1 MNVMRKGA
9 DHMKNKT
16 QENEKKTIISKQK
29 KQRSVKKEKSAVTK
43 KTAKKTRNSSM
54 AVKLVAILVL
64 MVAVTMVSNVI
75 NYDAMVKMNHSIK
88 DVTDSK
94 VPDLQNAYNIQ
105 YSLEAVQKD
114 FYRYLATTKGE
125 TSHTEAR
132 NDYAADREAVAD
144 LVQQMYDAT
153 EGDGQKQIMQK
164 IYDGVNNVLE
174 RMDNAMEKYDDGKT
188 GKVSIEVNVIRVCME
203 EVNTYITGIQQKSV
217 NEMDEATAQSHAT
230 YQTVSKVCVG
240 MAAVSILVGI
250 AGILVILIGVVKPM
264 RAATR
269 DLMKMITEIDG
280 GSGNLTTHLK
290 VRGNDE
296 IGQMV
301 RGFNQFIDVL
311 RNLIEKIKKGSG
323 ELEHTAASVDDG
335 IRAAGDKITGTSAT
349 MEQLAASM
357 QEVSATVI
365 NITENIESIRKDI
378 TVMADKTGEGL
389 ERVDSIRQK
398 AEGMKADATASQVS
412 AADMVARI
420 SGELSTAIEQ
430 SKQVEEINKLTDE
443 ILSISSQTNLLA
455 LNASIEAA
463 RAGEAGK
470 GFAVV
475 ADEIRK
481 LADESRNT
489 ANGIQNISKMVTESV
504 ENLAGNAGKMLDFVN
519 QDVLNDYKGM
529 VESGETYNEDAV
541 QMNEMMQDLQS
552 VAENLRRAANEIS
565 EAADGVSNAV
575 NQSAAGVSNAAEY
588 TSELAGHMTGIN
600 ESVEKNVNIAES
612 LKNEVAGF
620 QCE

>member
-1 MNVMRKGA
+1 
-9 DHMKNKT
+9 MKKMM
-16 QENEKKTIISKQK
+16 QGNEKKNKAPKQK
-29 KQRSVKKEKSAVTK
+29 KQRAVKRDNNVAVKKT
-43 KTAKKTRNSSM
+43 TAKKTRNSSM

-75 NYDAMVKMNHSIK
+75 NYEAMVKMNHSIK

-94 VPDLQNAYNIQ
+94 VPDLQNAYSIQ

-174 RMDNAMEKYDDGKT
+174 RMDNAMEKYDDGKS

-203 EVNTYITGIQQKSV
+203 EVNAYITGIQQKSV

-230 YQTVSKVCVG
+230 YQAVSKVCVG
-240 MAAVSILVGI
+240 MAAVSILVGL

-280 GSGNLTTHLK
+280 GSGNLTAHLK

-311 RNLIEKIKKGSG
+311 RNLIEKIKNGSG
-323 ELEHTAASVDDG
+323 ELEHTAISVDNG
-335 IRAAGDKITGTSAT
+335 VRAAGDKITDTSAT

-357 QEVSATVI
+357 QEVSATVV
-365 NITENIESIRKDI
+365 NITENIESIRSDI

-389 ERVDSIRQK
+389 ERVDNIRQK
-398 AEGMKADATASQVS
+398 AENMKTDATESQKS
-412 AADMVARI
+412 ANDMVVRI
-420 SGELSTAIEQ
+420 SEELSTAIEQ
-430 SKQVEEINKLTDE
+430 SKQVEKINELTNE

-489 ANGIQNISKMVTESV
+489 ANGIQDISKMVTESV

-519 QDVLNDYKGM
+519 KDVLEDYKGM
-529 VESGETYNEDAV
+529 VESGETYNDDAT
-541 QMNEMMQDLQS
+541 QMNEMMQELQN

-575 NQSAAGVSNAAEY
+575 NQSATGVSNAAEY

-600 ESVEKNVNIAES
+600 ESVEKNMNIAES

>member
-1 MNVMRKGA
+1 
-9 DHMKNKT
+9 MKNKT
-16 QENEKKTIISKQK
+16 QENEKKTIIPKQK
-29 KQRSVKKEKSAVTK
+29 KQRTAKKEKSAVTK

-203 EVNTYITGIQQKSV
+203 EVNAYITGIQQKSV
-217 NEMDEATAQSHAT
+217 NEMDEATAQAHAT
-230 YQTVSKVCVG
+230 YQAVSKVCVG
-240 MAAVSILVGI
+240 MAVASILVGV

-280 GSGNLTTHLK
+280 GSGDLTAHLK

-357 QEVSATVI
+357 EEVSATVI

-398 AEGMKADATASQVS
+398 AEGMKADAAASQVS

>member
-1 MNVMRKGA
+1 
-9 DHMKNKT
+9 MKNKT
-16 QENEKKTIISKQK
+16 QENENKTIIPKQK

-75 NYDAMVKMNHSIK
+75 NYEAMVKMNHSIK

-174 RMDNAMEKYDDGKT
+174 RMDNAMEKYDDGKS

-203 EVNTYITGIQQKSV
+203 EVNAYITGIQQKSV
-217 NEMDEATAQSHAT
+217 NEMDEATAQAHAT
-230 YQTVSKVCVG
+230 YQAVSKVCVG
-240 MAAVSILVGI
+240 MAAVSILVGL

-280 GSGNLTTHLK
+280 GSGDLTAHLK
-290 VRGNDE
+290 ARGNDE

-323 ELEHTAASVDDG
+323 ELEHTAASVDNG
-335 IRAAGDKITGTSAT
+335 VRAAGDKITGTSAT

-357 QEVSATVI
+357 EEVSATVI

-398 AEGMKADATASQVS
+398 AEGMKADAAASQVS

>member
-1 MNVMRKGA
+1 
-9 DHMKNKT
+9 MKNKT
-16 QENEKKTIISKQK
+16 QENENKTIIPKQK

-75 NYDAMVKMNHSIK
+75 NYEAMVKMNHSIK

-174 RMDNAMEKYDDGKT
+174 RMDNAMEKYDDGKS

-203 EVNTYITGIQQKSV
+203 EVNAYITGIQQKSV
-217 NEMDEATAQSHAT
+217 NEMDEATAQAHAT
-230 YQTVSKVCVG
+230 YQAVSKVCVG
-240 MAAVSILVGI
+240 MAVASILVGV

-264 RAATR
+264 RAATS

-357 QEVSATVI
+357 EEVSATVI

-398 AEGMKADATASQVS
+398 AEGMKADAAASQVS
-412 AADMVARI
+412 ASDMVAHI

>member
-1 MNVMRKGA
+1 
-9 DHMKNKT
+9 MKNKT
-16 QENEKKTIISKQK
+16 QENEKKTLIPKQK
-29 KQRSVKKEKSAVTK
+29 KQRTAKKEKSAVTK

-132 NDYAADREAVAD
+132 NDYAADREAVTD

-174 RMDNAMEKYDDGKT
+174 RMDNAMEKYDDGKS

-203 EVNTYITGIQQKSV
+203 EVNAYITGIQQKSV
-217 NEMDEATAQSHAT
+217 NEMDEATAQAHAT
-230 YQTVSKVCVG
+230 YQAVSKVCVG
-240 MAAVSILVGI
+240 MAAVSILVGL

-280 GSGNLTTHLK
+280 GSGNLTAHLK

-323 ELEHTAASVDDG
+323 ELEHTAASVDNG
-335 IRAAGDKITGTSAT
+335 VRAAGDKITGTSAT

-357 QEVSATVI
+357 EEVSATVI

>member
-1 MNVMRKGA
+1 
-9 DHMKNKT
+9 MKNKT
-16 QENEKKTIISKQK
+16 QENENKTIIPKQK

-75 NYDAMVKMNHSIK
+75 NYEAMVKMNHSIK

-132 NDYAADREAVAD
+132 ND
-144 LVQQMYDAT
+144 
-153 EGDGQKQIMQK
+153 DGQKQIMQK

-174 RMDNAMEKYDDGKT
+174 RMDNAMEKYDDGKS

-203 EVNTYITGIQQKSV
+203 EVNAYITGIQQKSV
-217 NEMDEATAQSHAT
+217 NEMDEATAQAHAT
-230 YQTVSKVCVG
+230 YQAVSKVCVG
-240 MAAVSILVGI
+240 MAVASILVGV

-280 GSGNLTTHLK
+280 GRGDLTAHLK

-323 ELEHTAASVDDG
+323 ELEHTAASVDNG
-335 IRAAGDKITGTSAT
+335 VRAAGDKITGTSAT
-349 MEQLAASM
+349 M
-357 QEVSATVI
+357 
-365 NITENIESIRKDI
+365 
-378 TVMADKTGEGL
+378 
-389 ERVDSIRQK
+389 
-398 AEGMKADATASQVS
+398 
-412 AADMVARI
+412 
-420 SGELSTAIEQ
+420 
-430 SKQVEEINKLTDE
+430 
-443 ILSISSQTNLLA
+443 
-455 LNASIEAA
+455 
-463 RAGEAGK
+463 
-470 GFAVV
+470 
-475 ADEIRK
+475 
-481 LADESRNT
+481 
-489 ANGIQNISKMVTESV
+489 
-504 ENLAGNAGKMLDFVN
+504 
-519 QDVLNDYKGM
+519 
-529 VESGETYNEDAV
+529 
-541 QMNEMMQDLQS
+541 
-552 VAENLRRAANEIS
+552 
-565 EAADGVSNAV
+565 
-575 NQSAAGVSNAAEY
+575 
-588 TSELAGHMTGIN
+588 
-600 ESVEKNVNIAES
+600 
-612 LKNEVAGF
+612 
-620 QCE
+620 

>member
-1 MNVMRKGA
+1 
-9 DHMKNKT
+9 MKNKT
-16 QENEKKTIISKQK
+16 QENEKKTIIPKQK
-29 KQRSVKKEKSAVTK
+29 KQRSAKKEKSAATK

-75 NYDAMVKMNHSIK
+75 NYEAMVKMNHSIK

-105 YSLEAVQKD
+105 YSLAAVQKD

-153 EGDGQKQIMQK
+153 EGGGQKQIMQK

-174 RMDNAMEKYDDGKT
+174 RMDNAMEKYDDGKS

-203 EVNTYITGIQQKSV
+203 EVNAYITGIQQKSM
-217 NEMDEATAQSHAT
+217 NEMDEATAQAHAT
-230 YQTVSKVCVG
+230 YQAVSKVCVG
-240 MAAVSILVGI
+240 MAVISILVGM

-264 RAATR
+264 RAATS

-280 GSGNLTTHLK
+280 GSGDLTAHLK

-323 ELEHTAASVDDG
+323 ELEHTAASVDNG
-335 IRAAGDKITGTSAT
+335 VRAAGDKITGTSAT

-357 QEVSATVI
+357 EEVSATVI

>member
-1 MNVMRKGA
+1 
-9 DHMKNKT
+9 MKNKT
-16 QENEKKTIISKQK
+16 QENEKKTIIPKQK

-230 YQTVSKVCVG
+230 YQAVSKVCVG

-280 GSGNLTTHLK
+280 GSGDLTAHLK

-389 ERVDSIRQK
+389 EHVDSIRQK

>member
-1 MNVMRKGA
+1 
-9 DHMKNKT
+9 MKNKT
-16 QENEKKTIISKQK
+16 QENEKKTIIPKQK
-29 KQRSVKKEKSAVTK
+29 KQRLVKKEKSAVTK

-75 NYDAMVKMNHSIK
+75 NYEAMVKMNHSIK

-174 RMDNAMEKYDDGKT
+174 RMDNAMEKYDDGKS

-203 EVNTYITGIQQKSV
+203 EVNAYITGIQQKSV
-217 NEMDEATAQSHAT
+217 NEMDEATAQAHAT
-230 YQTVSKVCVG
+230 YQAVSKVCVG
-240 MAAVSILVGI
+240 MAVASILVGV

-280 GSGNLTTHLK
+280 GSGDLTAHLK

-323 ELEHTAASVDDG
+323 ELEHTAASVDNG
-335 IRAAGDKITGTSAT
+335 VRAAGDKITGTSAT

-357 QEVSATVI
+357 EEVSATVI

-398 AEGMKADATASQVS
+398 AEGMKADAAASQVS

>member
-1 MNVMRKGA
+1 
-9 DHMKNKT
+9 MKNKT
-16 QENEKKTIISKQK
+16 QENEKKTIIPKQK

-75 NYDAMVKMNHSIK
+75 NYEAMVKMNHSIK

-174 RMDNAMEKYDDGKT
+174 RMDNAMEKYDDGKN

-203 EVNTYITGIQQKSV
+203 EVNAYITGIQQKSV
-217 NEMDEATAQSHAT
+217 NEMDEATAQAHAT
-230 YQTVSKVCVG
+230 YQAVSKVCVG

-280 GSGNLTTHLK
+280 GSGDLTAHLK

-323 ELEHTAASVDDG
+323 ELEHTAASVDNG
-335 IRAAGDKITGTSAT
+335 VRAAGDKITGTSAT

-357 QEVSATVI
+357 EEVSATVI

>member
-1 MNVMRKGA
+1 
-9 DHMKNKT
+9 
-16 QENEKKTIISKQK
+16 
-29 KQRSVKKEKSAVTK
+29 
-43 KTAKKTRNSSM
+43 
-54 AVKLVAILVL
+54 
-64 MVAVTMVSNVI
+64 
-75 NYDAMVKMNHSIK
+75 
-88 DVTDSK
+88 
-94 VPDLQNAYNIQ
+94 
-105 YSLEAVQKD
+105 
-114 FYRYLATTKGE
+114 
-125 TSHTEAR
+125 
-132 NDYAADREAVAD
+132 
-144 LVQQMYDAT
+144 
-153 EGDGQKQIMQK
+153 
-164 IYDGVNNVLE
+164 
-174 RMDNAMEKYDDGKT
+174 
-188 GKVSIEVNVIRVCME
+188 
-203 EVNTYITGIQQKSV
+203 
-217 NEMDEATAQSHAT
+217 
-230 YQTVSKVCVG
+230 
-240 MAAVSILVGI
+240 
-250 AGILVILIGVVKPM
+250 
-264 RAATR
+264 
-269 DLMKMITEIDG
+269 
-280 GSGNLTTHLK
+280 
-290 VRGNDE
+290 
-296 IGQMV
+296 
-301 RGFNQFIDVL
+301 
-311 RNLIEKIKKGSG
+311 
-323 ELEHTAASVDDG
+323 
-335 IRAAGDKITGTSAT
+335 

-541 QMNEMMQDLQS
+541 QMNEMMQDLQN

>member
-1 MNVMRKGA
+1 
-9 DHMKNKT
+9 MKNKT
-16 QENEKKTIISKQK
+16 QENEKKTIIPKQK

-174 RMDNAMEKYDDGKT
+174 RMDNAMEKYDDGKN

-203 EVNTYITGIQQKSV
+203 EVNAYITGIQQKSV
-217 NEMDEATAQSHAT
+217 NEMDEATAQAHAT
-230 YQTVSKVCVG
+230 YQAVSKVCVG

-269 DLMKMITEIDG
+269 HLMKMITEIDG

>member
-1 MNVMRKGA
+1 
-9 DHMKNKT
+9 MKNKT
-16 QENEKKTIISKQK
+16 QENEKKTIIPKQK
-29 KQRSVKKEKSAVTK
+29 KQRAVKREKSAATK

-75 NYDAMVKMNHSIK
+75 NYEAMVKMNYSIK

-132 NDYAADREAVAD
+132 NDYAADREVVAD

-153 EGDGQKQIMQK
+153 EGGGQKQIMQK

-174 RMDNAMEKYDDGKT
+174 RMDNAMEKYDDGKS

-203 EVNTYITGIQQKSV
+203 EVNAYITGIQQKSM
-217 NEMDEATAQSHAT
+217 NEMDEATAQAHAT
-230 YQTVSKVCVG
+230 YQAVSKVCVG
-240 MAAVSILVGI
+240 MAVISILVGM

-280 GSGNLTTHLK
+280 GSGDLTAHLK

-323 ELEHTAASVDDG
+323 ELEHTAASVDNG
-335 IRAAGDKITGTSAT
+335 VRAAGDKITGTSAT

-357 QEVSATVI
+357 EEVSATVI

-600 ESVEKNVNIAES
+600 ESVEKNVNIAET

>member
-1 MNVMRKGA
+1 
-9 DHMKNKT
+9 MKNKT
-16 QENEKKTIISKQK
+16 QENEKKTIIPKQK
-29 KQRSVKKEKSAVTK
+29 KQRSVKKEKSTVTK

-230 YQTVSKVCVG
+230 YQAVSNVCVG

-280 GSGNLTTHLK
+280 GSGDLTAHLK

-398 AEGMKADATASQVS
+398 AEGMKADAAASQVS

>member
-1 MNVMRKGA
+1 
-9 DHMKNKT
+9 MKNKT
-16 QENEKKTIISKQK
+16 QENEKKTIIPKQK
-29 KQRSVKKEKSAVTK
+29 KQRSAKKEKSAVTK

-75 NYDAMVKMNHSIK
+75 NYEAMVKMNHSIK

-105 YSLEAVQKD
+105 YSLAAVQKD

-174 RMDNAMEKYDDGKT
+174 RMDNAMEKYDDGKS

-203 EVNTYITGIQQKSV
+203 EVNAYITGIQQKSM
-217 NEMDEATAQSHAT
+217 NEMDEATAQAHAT
-230 YQTVSKVCVG
+230 YQAVSKVCVG
-240 MAAVSILVGI
+240 MAVISILVGM

-264 RAATR
+264 RAATS

-280 GSGNLTTHLK
+280 GSGDLTAHLK

-323 ELEHTAASVDDG
+323 ELEHTAASVDNG
-335 IRAAGDKITGTSAT
+335 VRAAGDKITGTSAT

-357 QEVSATVI
+357 EEVSATVI

-412 AADMVARI
+412 AADMVAHI

-541 QMNEMMQDLQS
+541 QMNEMMQDLQN

-600 ESVEKNVNIAES
+600 ESVEKNVNIAET

>member
-1 MNVMRKGA
+1 
-9 DHMKNKT
+9 MKNKT
-16 QENEKKTIISKQK
+16 QENEKKTLIPKQK
-29 KQRSVKKEKSAVTK
+29 KQRTAKKEKSTVTK

-75 NYDAMVKMNHSIK
+75 NYEAMVKMNHSIK

-114 FYRYLATTKGE
+114 FYRYLATAKGE

-174 RMDNAMEKYDDGKT
+174 RMDNAMEKYDDGKS

-203 EVNTYITGIQQKSV
+203 EVNAYITGIQQKSV
-217 NEMDEATAQSHAT
+217 NEMDEAPTQAHAT
-230 YQTVSKVCVG
+230 YQAVSKVCVG

-280 GSGNLTTHLK
+280 GSGDLTAHLK

-301 RGFNQFIDVL
+301 RGFNRFIDVL

-323 ELEHTAASVDDG
+323 ELEHTAASVDNG
-335 IRAAGDKITGTSAT
+335 VRAAGDKITGTSAT

-357 QEVSATVI
+357 EEVSATVI

>member
-1 MNVMRKGA
+1 
-9 DHMKNKT
+9 MKNKT
-16 QENEKKTIISKQK
+16 QENEKKTIIPKQK
-29 KQRSVKKEKSAVTK
+29 KQRSVKKEKSAVAK

-54 AVKLVAILVL
+54 AFKLVAILVL

-75 NYDAMVKMNHSIK
+75 NYEAMVKMNHSIK

-94 VPDLQNAYNIQ
+94 LPDLQNAYNIQ

-114 FYRYLATTKGE
+114 FYRYLATTKGG
-125 TSHTEAR
+125 TSHTEAG
-132 NDYAADREAVAD
+132 NDYTADREAVAD

-174 RMDNAMEKYDDGKT
+174 RMDNAMEKYDDGKS

-203 EVNTYITGIQQKSV
+203 EVNAYITGIQQKSV
-217 NEMDEATAQSHAT
+217 NEMDEATAQSHDT
-230 YQTVSKVCVG
+230 YQAVSKVCVG
-240 MAAVSILVGI
+240 MAAVSILVGL

-280 GSGNLTTHLK
+280 GSGNLTAHLK

-323 ELEHTAASVDDG
+323 ELEHTAASVDNG
-335 IRAAGDKITGTSAT
+335 VRAAGDKITGTSAT

-357 QEVSATVI
+357 EEVSATVV

-389 ERVDSIRQK
+389 ERVDYIRQK
-398 AEGMKADATASQVS
+398 AESMKADATASQAS
-412 AADMVARI
+412 AADMVERI

-430 SKQVEEINKLTDE
+430 SKQVEEINKLTNE

-519 QDVLNDYKGM
+519 QDVLEDYKGM

-541 QMNEMMQDLQS
+541 QMNEMMKDLQN

>member
-1 MNVMRKGA
+1 
-9 DHMKNKT
+9 MKNKT
-16 QENEKKTIISKQK
+16 QENEKKTIIPKQK

-75 NYDAMVKMNHSIK
+75 NYEAMVKMNHSIK

-174 RMDNAMEKYDDGKT
+174 RMDNAMEKYDDGKS

-203 EVNTYITGIQQKSV
+203 EVNAYITGIQQKSV
-217 NEMDEATAQSHAT
+217 NEMDEATAQSHDT
-230 YQTVSKVCVG
+230 YQAVSKVCVG
-240 MAAVSILVGI
+240 MAAVSILVGL

-280 GSGNLTTHLK
+280 GRGDLTAHLK

-323 ELEHTAASVDDG
+323 ELEHTAASVDNG
-335 IRAAGDKITGTSAT
+335 VRAAGDKITGTSAT

-357 QEVSATVI
+357 EEVSATVI

-398 AEGMKADATASQVS
+398 AEGMKADAAASQVS

-541 QMNEMMQDLQS
+541 QMNEMMQDLQN

-600 ESVEKNVNIAES
+600 ESVEKNVNIAET

-620 QCE
+620 RCE

>member
-1 MNVMRKGA
+1 
-9 DHMKNKT
+9 MKNKT
-16 QENEKKTIISKQK
+16 QENEKKTIIPKQK

-75 NYDAMVKMNHSIK
+75 NYEAMVKMNHSIK

-132 NDYAADREAVAD
+132 NDYVADREAVAD

-174 RMDNAMEKYDDGKT
+174 RMDNAMEKYDDGKN

-203 EVNTYITGIQQKSV
+203 EVNAYITGIQQKSV
-217 NEMDEATAQSHAT
+217 NEMDEATAQAHAT
-230 YQTVSKVCVG
+230 YQAVSKVCVG

-280 GSGNLTTHLK
+280 GSGDLTAHLK

-323 ELEHTAASVDDG
+323 ELEHTAASVDNG
-335 IRAAGDKITGTSAT
+335 VRAAGDKITGTSAT

-357 QEVSATVI
+357 EEVSATVI

>member
-1 MNVMRKGA
+1 
-9 DHMKNKT
+9 MKNKT
-16 QENEKKTIISKQK
+16 QENEKKTIIPKQK
-29 KQRSVKKEKSAVTK
+29 KQRAVKREKSAVTK
-43 KTAKKTRNSSM
+43 KAAKKTRNSSM

-75 NYDAMVKMNHSIK
+75 NYEAMVKMNHSIK

-105 YSLEAVQKD
+105 YSLAAVQKD

-153 EGDGQKQIMQK
+153 EGGGQKQIMQK

-174 RMDNAMEKYDDGKT
+174 RMDNAMEKYDDGKS

-203 EVNTYITGIQQKSV
+203 EVNAYITGIQQKSM
-217 NEMDEATAQSHAT
+217 NEMDEATAQAHAT
-230 YQTVSKVCVG
+230 YQAVSKVCVG
-240 MAAVSILVGI
+240 MAVISILVGM

-264 RAATR
+264 RAATS

-280 GSGNLTTHLK
+280 GSGDLTAHLK

-323 ELEHTAASVDDG
+323 ELEHTAASVDNG
-335 IRAAGDKITGTSAT
+335 VRAAGDKITGTSAT

-357 QEVSATVI
+357 EEVSATVI

-600 ESVEKNVNIAES
+600 ESVEKNVNIAET

>member
-1 MNVMRKGA
+1 
-9 DHMKNKT
+9 MKNKT
-16 QENEKKTIISKQK
+16 QENEKKTLIPKQK
-29 KQRSVKKEKSAVTK
+29 KQRTAKKEKSAVTK

-75 NYDAMVKMNHSIK
+75 NYEAMVKMNHSIK

-174 RMDNAMEKYDDGKT
+174 RMDNAMEKYDDGKN

-203 EVNTYITGIQQKSV
+203 EVNAYITGIQQKSV
-217 NEMDEATAQSHAT
+217 NEMDEATAQAHAT
-230 YQTVSKVCVG
+230 YQAVSKVCVG

-280 GSGNLTTHLK
+280 GSGDLTAHLK

-323 ELEHTAASVDDG
+323 ELEHTAASVDNG
-335 IRAAGDKITGTSAT
+335 VRAAGDKITGTSAT

-357 QEVSATVI
+357 EEVSATVI

>member
-1 MNVMRKGA
+1 
-9 DHMKNKT
+9 MKNKT
-16 QENEKKTIISKQK
+16 QENEKKTIIPKQK
-29 KQRSVKKEKSAVTK
+29 KQRSVKKEKSAATK

-174 RMDNAMEKYDDGKT
+174 RMDNAMEKYDDGKN

-203 EVNTYITGIQQKSV
+203 EVNAYITGIQQKSV
-217 NEMDEATAQSHAT
+217 NEMDEATAQAHAT
-230 YQTVSKVCVG
+230 YQAVSKVCVG

-280 GSGNLTTHLK
+280 GSGDLTAHLK

-323 ELEHTAASVDDG
+323 ELEHTAASVDNG
-335 IRAAGDKITGTSAT
+335 VRAAGDKITGTSAT

-357 QEVSATVI
+357 EEVSATVI

>member
-1 MNVMRKGA
+1 
-9 DHMKNKT
+9 MKNKT
-16 QENEKKTIISKQK
+16 QENEKKTIIPKQK
-29 KQRSVKKEKSAVTK
+29 KQRAVKREKSAATK

-75 NYDAMVKMNHSIK
+75 NYEAMVKMNHSIK

-105 YSLEAVQKD
+105 YSLAAVQKD

-132 NDYAADREAVAD
+132 NDYAADREVVAD

-153 EGDGQKQIMQK
+153 EDGGQKQIMQK

-174 RMDNAMEKYDDGKT
+174 RMDNAMEKYDDGKS

-203 EVNTYITGIQQKSV
+203 EVNAYITGIQQKSM
-217 NEMDEATAQSHAT
+217 NEMDEATAQAHAT
-230 YQTVSKVCVG
+230 YQAVSKVCVG
-240 MAAVSILVGI
+240 MAVISILVGL

-264 RAATR
+264 RAATS

-280 GSGNLTTHLK
+280 GSGDLTAHLK

-323 ELEHTAASVDDG
+323 ELEHTAASVDNG
-335 IRAAGDKITGTSAT
+335 VRAAGDKITGTSAT

-357 QEVSATVI
+357 EEVSATVI

-600 ESVEKNVNIAES
+600 ESVEKNVNIAET

>member
-1 MNVMRKGA
+1 
-9 DHMKNKT
+9 MKNKT
-16 QENEKKTIISKQK
+16 QENEKKTIIPKQK

-75 NYDAMVKMNHSIK
+75 NYEAMVKMNHSIK

-114 FYRYLATTKGE
+114 FYRYLATAKGE

-174 RMDNAMEKYDDGKT
+174 RMDNAMEKYDDGKS

-203 EVNTYITGIQQKSV
+203 EVNAYITGIQQKSV
-217 NEMDEATAQSHAT
+217 NEMDEATTQAHAT
-230 YQTVSKVCVG
+230 YQAVSKVCVG

-280 GSGNLTTHLK
+280 GSGDLTAHLK
-290 VRGNDE
+290 TRGNDE

-323 ELEHTAASVDDG
+323 ELEHTAASVDNG
-335 IRAAGDKITGTSAT
+335 VRAAGDKITGTSAT

-357 QEVSATVI
+357 EEVSATVI

-378 TVMADKTGEGL
+378 TIMADKTGEGL

-412 AADMVARI
+412 AADMVVRI